1 MPRFPFL
8 SEISQ
13 ITPSYYDLL
22 LSIVP
27 DFISLSSGR
36 IIYRHHVP
44 FQNVIKYFSR
54 ITFTVQFLTSPDG
67 MQIIPITRFKS
78 FVKIWSFIYH
88 FIHQILVSSKNFKNG
103 FHLGKR
109 LLFAEFKDESIGIRF
124 HNSSFITK
132 DHGMK

>member
-88 FIHQILVSSKNFKNG
+88 FIHQILDSTWVSGCF
-103 FHLGKR
+103 LP
-109 LLFAEFKDESIGIRF
+109 
-124 HNSSFITK
+124 NSRMNPSASDSTTHHSLQK
-132 DHGMK
+132 TME